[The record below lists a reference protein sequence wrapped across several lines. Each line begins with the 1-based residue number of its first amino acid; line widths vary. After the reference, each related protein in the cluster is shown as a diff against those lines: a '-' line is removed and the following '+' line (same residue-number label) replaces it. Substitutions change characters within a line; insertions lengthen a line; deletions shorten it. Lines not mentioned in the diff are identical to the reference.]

1 MQKKELIEENAGIG
15 QQHNSFR
22 NITKSM
28 NTKELIKALQEK
40 ENKYFDLVWYARS
53 RPENINIKG
62 VKENKERIETLYPNE
77 VNGLQ
82 SERSD
87 WEHGFNSGMLAA
99 FRYILTLSEM
109 DKETADEEFPNLDS

>member
-1 MQKKELIEENAGIG
+1 
-15 QQHNSFR
+15 
-22 NITKSM
+22 M
-28 NTKELIKALQEK
+28 NTEELIKALQEK

-62 VKENKERIETLYPNE
+62 VKENKQRIETLYPNE
-77 VNGLQ
+77 LNGLQ
-82 SERSD
+82 SERGD

-109 DKETADEEFPNLDS
+109 GKETADDEFPNLDS

>member
-1 MQKKELIEENAGIG
+1 MK
-15 QQHNSFR
+15 
-22 NITKSM
+22 
-28 NTKELIKALQEK
+28 TKELIKAIQEK

-53 RPENINIKG
+53 GPENDKIKG
-62 VKENKERIETLYPNE
+62 VKENKQRIETLYPNE

-82 SERSD
+82 SERGD